1 MKKKIRSA
9 VLGAMCARGTFRGL
23 ASNFNKSI
31 AHSNNNIISL
41 VVHVGMKVAS
51 IAEKIPNLHP
61 PMICLNFL
69 LQ

>member
-51 IAEKIPNLHP
+51 IAEKYL
-61 PMICLNFL
+61 ICTH
-69 LQ
+69 QGYV